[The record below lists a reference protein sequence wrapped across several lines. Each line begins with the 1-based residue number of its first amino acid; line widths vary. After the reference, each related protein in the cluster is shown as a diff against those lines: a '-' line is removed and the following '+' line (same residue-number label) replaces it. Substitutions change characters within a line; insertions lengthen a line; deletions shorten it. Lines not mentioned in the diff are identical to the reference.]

1 MNFKNLSKLK
11 DLRGKT
17 KSKGSYSNLGVN
29 SKTDIAVHHSL
40 TKSGSSAAFANY
52 HVGDLGW
59 PGVAYHFVILKDG
72 TIEWNHDL
80 GIKSYHVGNSNSFAV
95 GVCLVGDFRSEQP
108 TKAQEESFRALVAA
122 LKKDM
127 PNYKRTRGHNEFPGY
142 SWKACPVFDYKKVL
156 AGKSVSNGKT
166 SAKKNSA
173 GTESTYTVK
182 KGDTLSGIAK
192 AEGVSLANL
201 QSWNNIKNPNKIS
214 IGQVLK
220 LKKASSSSS
229 SSSSKKSSITLP
241 SGVFKVTSPL
251 TKGASVTQIQTALAA
266 LFFYPDKSAK
276 NFGIDGYYGAKTA
289 NAVKRFQSMHGL
301 TADGIYGPKTK
312 AKLEA
317 LLK

>member
-122 LKKDM
+122 LKKDL

-173 GTESTYTVK
+173 GTESTYAVK
-182 KGDTLSGIAK
+182 KGDTLSGIAMK
-192 AEGVSLANL
+192 KGVSLANL

-266 LFFYPDKSAK
+266 LYFYPDKSAK